1 MSQNIRNN
9 GKLQKRSNWTSK
21 RAKWWVMSQ
30 NIQNYAKLRKWSN
43 YNELHRFDVKTIKN
57 VELRRKPFKTA
68 KLQKWSKYNDF
79 QRFDVKNFKT
89 TQNCKSNEIT
99 MNCIDIT
106 SKWSKMLLCRKTF
119 ETTENYKSVQIG
131 RQNEQNDELCR
142 KTFKTTQN
150 YESDQIIMNCIDLT
164 SKRSKMMSYVAKHSK
179 LRKTTKVIKIQWL
192 ASIWCQNDL

>member
-1 MSQNIRNN
+1 
-9 GKLQKRSNWTSK
+9 
-21 RAKWWVMSQ
+21 
-30 NIQNYAKLRKWSN
+30 
-43 YNELHRFDVKTIKN
+43 
-57 VELRRKPFKTA
+57 
-68 KLQKWSKYNDF
+68 
-79 QRFDVKNFKT
+79 
-89 TQNCKSNEIT
+89 
-99 MNCIDIT
+99 
-106 SKWSKMLLCRKTF
+106 MLLCRKTF